1 MKKGYFITFEGTDG
15 CGKTTQIELVSKY
28 LEEKNIPYV
37 LTREP
42 GATNLGKKFREI
54 LLHYDNF
61 VADNCEVFV
70 FLADRAQHIAE
81 VVVPAINEGKIVL
94 CDRHTDS
101 HMAYQGY
108 GRGGDLAKLK
118 YLNDIAVDGTYPDLT
133 FVFNVD
139 LEVASKRVGDKKDR
153 LEALGIEFH
162 KKVQNGY
169 LEIAKNEPDRV
180 KVIDANKDIEEVFS
194 QVKEHLDNLI

>member
-1 MKKGYFITFEGTDG
+1 
-15 CGKTTQIELVSKY
+15 
-28 LEEKNIPYV
+28 
-37 LTREP
+37 
-42 GATNLGKKFREI
+42 
-54 LLHYDNF
+54 LHHDNF
-61 VADNCEVFV
+61 VSDTCEVFV

-81 VVVPAINEGKIVL
+81 IVVPAINEGKVVL

-108 GRGGDLAKLK
+108 GRGGDLKQLK
-118 YLNDIAVDGTYPDLT
+118 YLNDIAVNGTYPDLT

-139 LEVASKRVGDKKDR
+139 IETASKRVGDKKDR
-153 LEALGIEFH
+153 LEALGTEFH

-169 LEIAKNEPDRV
+169 LEIAKAEPNRV
-180 KVIDANKDIEEVFS
+180 KVIDANKDIDGVFA